1 MTSELRVDK
10 IHNEGGDNDSGI
22 NLATNDSIKFDI
34 AGSTKAEV
42 DSSGHAKID
51 TIKGYTSAASVS
63 LVGEGGS
70 TTTNLQ
76 QGVAKCWG
84 SIDGDA
90 GTVVYFDSF
99 NLSGITDNGTGDYTF
114 AINNDMSS
122 TSYTLQMSSNMG
134 GGSGGFNGAGTIAAG
149 TYQFYAYTQGGSF
162 RDVSVAY
169 TTVHGDLA

>member
-1 MTSELRVDK
+1 MASELRVDK

-63 LVGEGGS
+63 VVGEGGT

-76 QGVAKCWG
+76 NGLCKAWVNADNDA
-84 SIDGDA
+84 SINDSINIDGSTDHGNGTYSYELINHMSAASAYCQAGMSRASTDGRMITRDTANDSAGVMAMEGTNDA
-90 GTVVYFDSF
+90 GTK
-99 NLSGITDNGTGDYTF
+99 TDMNHDLF
-114 AINNDMSS
+114 I
-122 TSYTLQMSSNMG
+122 
-134 GGSGGFNGAGTIAAG
+134 
-149 TYQFYAYTQGGSF
+149 
-162 RDVSVAY
+162 V
-169 TTVHGDLA
+169 GDLA

>member
-10 IHNEGGDNDSGI
+10 IHNEGGDNDSGL

-42 DSSGHAKID
+42 DSSGHAKVD

-63 LVGEGGS
+63 VVGEGGS

-84 SIDGDA
+84 NAEGDA
-90 GTVVYFDSF
+90 GTVAFFDSF
-99 NLSGITDNGTGDYTF
+99 NLSSVTDNSTGYYTF
-114 AINNDMSS
+114 TINNDMANDDYS
-122 TSYTLQMSSNMG
+122 LHLSSNIG
-134 GGSGGFNGAGTIAAG
+134 GGSGGFNGDGGLNTG
-149 TYQFYAYTQGGSF
+149 NYSFYGFAQNGNS
-162 RDVSVAY
+162 RDVARAM